1 MFQEAIKMA
10 WQYKSGNN
18 DFMAEVMEL
27 LDDVRAVPCRAHVHH
42 SRLRLPCMRHAV
54 AHVRAWGPCDLSQD
68 TLGAVDD
75 GVTAKAAAAAPAPD
89 GGDAP
94 GAGSGA
100 ASGATAE

>member
-27 LDDVRAVPCRAHVHH
+27 LDDVRVVPAERLLDACVHA
-42 SRLRLPCMRHAV
+42 SFTPPDAPCTTATTTT
-54 AHVRAWGPCDLSQD
+54 QD

-75 GVTAKAAAAAPAPD
+75 GVPAKTAAAAPASD
-89 GGDAP
+89 GDAP

-100 ASGATAE
+100 ASGATAD